1 MRAWPALP
9 EPWVAK
15 LPACMVLLAGLCA
28 ALHVSKLPPAIAAL
42 QNELGMGLVQ
52 AGFLLSTVQAAGMA
66 LGLVAG
72 LLADK
77 LGYARMMAAGLA
89 LLGVASAAGAF
100 ATGAAMLIALRGVE
114 GLGFLLAA
122 LPAPAL
128 LRQLVAKQ
136 GAADVAK
143 WMGLWGAY
151 MPTGATLALLAGPW
165 VLEAF
170 GWRVWWF
177 GLSVLTLSVGG
188 VFVWVFWASIRAN
201 PLRIAADMVNPS
213 ADKQTPQTSHQA
225 ADHAKRPVQHATPAW
240 RITLGSRGPWLVALA
255 FCMYS
260 GQWLAVV
267 GFMPVVYTQAGL
279 SAHMAGYLTALAA
292 GANAVG
298 NITAGKLISKGFAP
312 NVIVKWSFVTMFL
325 GAFAVFADFSWTG
338 LQVPV
343 WGQALAVYV
352 FSGVGG
358 MIPATLF
365 GLAVRLA
372 PSPRTVAATV
382 GWMQQLSALGQFA
395 GPPMVAWWTTQVG
408 GWQGTWMFT
417 GLCCAVGVALSASI
431 GRALTS
437 NQ

>member
-1 MRAWPALP
+1 
-9 EPWVAK
+9 
-15 LPACMVLLAGLCA
+15 MVLLAGLCA

-42 QNELGMGLVQ
+42 QDELGLSLVQ

-66 LGLVAG
+66 LGLIAG

-89 LLGVASAAGAF
+89 LLGVASAAGAL
-100 ATGAAMLIALRGVE
+100 ASGAAMLIALRGVE

-122 LPAPAL
+122 MPAPAL

-136 GAADVAK
+136 GVANVAK

-177 GLSVLTLSVGG
+177 GLAALT
-188 VFVWVFWASIRAN
+188 WVVCGAFAWIFWASIGIHTGNTKSPASHAN
-201 PLRIAADMVNPS
+201 LPARPA
-213 ADKQTPQTSHQA
+213 
-225 ADHAKRPVQHATPAW
+225 HALHEIPAW

-292 GANAVG
+292 AANAFG

-312 NVIVKWSFVTMFL
+312 NVLVKWSFFTMFL
-325 GAFAVFADFSWTG
+325 GAFVVFADFSWAG

-343 WGQALAVYV
+343 WGKALAVCV

-372 PSPRTVAATV
+372 PSQPTVAATV

-395 GPPMVAWWTTQVG
+395 GPPLVAWWATQVG
-408 GWQGTWMFT
+408 GWQGTWMLT
-417 GLCCAVGVALSASI
+417 GLCCAVGMALSVSLA
-431 GRALTS
+431 RALTS